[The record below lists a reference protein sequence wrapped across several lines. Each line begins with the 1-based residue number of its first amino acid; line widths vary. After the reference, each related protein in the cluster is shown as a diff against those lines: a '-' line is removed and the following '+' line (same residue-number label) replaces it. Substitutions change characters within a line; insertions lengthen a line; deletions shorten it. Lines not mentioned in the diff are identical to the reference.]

1 MSGTWSFW
9 TQGWTRSLLAVKV
22 LILIEALWAV
32 YGGIVL
38 FVFRGDTALAGVYL
52 LDMILSV
59 LAHLG
64 TPLTLVFML
73 HKLQKGHTLPFLR
86 SWWLM
91 ASLLLEI
98 VLTISSFVDFPADTV
113 ERNLLR
119 AYSLG
124 SMLVSGAALI
134 VYIIVIVA
142 DMITGKAAAKA
153 ASAADVMEAAEQNVQ
168 GASAISF
175 GQGTANL
182 RFPLPVNARIVH
194 QPRKDL

>member
-1 MSGTWSFW
+1 
-9 TQGWTRSLLAVKV
+9 
-22 LILIEALWAV
+22 
-32 YGGIVL
+32 
-38 FVFRGDTALAGVYL
+38 
-52 LDMILSV
+52 MILAA

-73 HKLQKGHTLPFLR
+73 HKLQKGHNLPFLR

-91 ASLLLEI
+91 ASVLLEI
-98 VLTISSFVDFPADTV
+98 VLTISSFVDFGTDTV
-113 ERNLLR
+113 HRNLLR

-124 SMLVSGAALI
+124 SMLISGAALI

-142 DMITGKAAAKA
+142 DMISGKAAKKA
-153 ASAADVMEAAEQNVQ
+153 ASAADVMEEAEQNVA
-168 GASAISF
+168 GASAITF